1 MDTSVRVRLSIMM
14 FLQFFVWGAWY
25 VTAPGYLGTIG
36 FKPTDIGNTYSVGP
50 IAGLVTPLF
59 VGLIADRFFSAQK
72 VLAILHLLGGAI
84 MLIAAQLMQG
94 NTPSPGVLNWGF
106 FLGYM
111 LTYYPTL
118 ALTNTIAMKHMTDP
132 ERQFPGIRVLGTIG
146 WIAAGFALTFA
157 KIETNVGMFYMAGGA
172 AIALGLFSFVLP
184 STPPVGAGEPVRIS
198 ELFGLNALSL
208 LKNPSYLV
216 FVLASMLI
224 CIPLAFYYQIAA
236 RVVELGGMP
245 IGATMSMGQVSEIFF
260 MLVMPLFFV
269 RLGVKWMLAVGMLTW
284 VLRYLLFA
292 FGAPT
297 EIKWMIFLGVVVHGI
312 CYDFFFVTGQI
323 YTDQKAPKKIRAQAQ
338 GLLVMLT
345 LGLGMMI
352 GAQAAGQVET
362 QHTTQDAIDKNEIV
376 QKLDDS
382 IKDLNEQISEE
393 TDSTKLSAL
402 ETQLET
408 LNASRSDARH
418 AALAAIE
425 WQPLWLK
432 PAGFAAV
439 VLILF
444 VLLFWDKSPTAVAD
458 DDSEDAPQTA
468 DSDDMIELNPD
479 NPYASS

>member
-1 MDTSVRVRLSIMM
+1 
-14 FLQFFVWGAWY
+14 
-25 VTAPGYLGTIG
+25 
-36 FKPTDIGNTYSVGP
+36 
-50 IAGLVTPLF
+50 
-59 VGLIADRFFSAQK
+59 
-72 VLAILHLLGGAI
+72 
-84 MLIAAQLMQG
+84 
-94 NTPSPGVLNWGF
+94 
-106 FLGYM
+106 
-111 LTYYPTL
+111 
-118 ALTNTIAMKHMTDP
+118 
-132 ERQFPGIRVLGTIG
+132 
-146 WIAAGFALTFA
+146 
-157 KIETNVGMFYMAGGA
+157 
-172 AIALGLFSFVLP
+172 
-184 STPPVGAGEPVRIS
+184 
-198 ELFGLNALSL
+198 
-208 LKNPSYLV
+208 
-216 FVLASMLI
+216 
-224 CIPLAFYYQIAA
+224 
-236 RVVELGGMP
+236 
-245 IGATMSMGQVSEIFF
+245 
-260 MLVMPLFFV
+260 
-269 RLGVKWMLAVGMLTW
+269 
-284 VLRYLLFA
+284 
-292 FGAPT
+292 
-297 EIKWMIFLGVVVHGI
+297 MIFLGVVVHGI